1 MLVLNVSSAKFLSVL
16 WANSL
21 SSLSIRFPIC
31 KMHVLKLAEL
41 SRGLNDVIDL
51 SHYEG
56 KNVSILSTSISLV
69 PIIGS
74 DE

>member
-1 MLVLNVSSAKFLSVL
+1 
-16 WANSL
+16 
-21 SSLSIRFPIC
+21 
-31 KMHVLKLAEL
+31 MHVLKLAEL

-56 KNVSILSTSISLV
+56 RNVSILSTSISLV